1 MKVIPLVPYTEKIFV
16 FSESKVGKIS
26 TAAKENLMFGMGW
39 GRGVGEFPNE

>member
-1 MKVIPLVPYTEKIFV
+1 MPLVPYTEKIFV
-16 FSESKVGKIS
+16 FSGSKVGKIS